1 MRVFVSGGASHLAR
15 VLLPKLCADP
25 AIEAVTAIDLKPV
38 AFSHPRLTA
47 HVCDIRDPAVAGL
60 LPRHDALVHLAFVVL
75 RGRMRPQRMFD
86 VNVHGSMRLLR
97 AARGAGVPRLVH
109 LSSAAV
115 YGSGV
120 HVDEGAPLAPL
131 PGFLYGEHK
140 ALLETL
146 IAAELPDC
154 VVLRPH
160 AVLGPYAQPLL
171 RSLVRRPLYLKLPD
185 PQPVLQCVH
194 EEDVA
199 DAVMLA
205 LARPVRGAFNLA
217 VEENFTARELVRSRH
232 RLPVALPLPAARAAA
247 RTAWKLFGWGGEPEW
262 VGGMA
267 RSLTLNCRRALV
279 ELGWRRRHDLSAT
292 LADA

>member
-1 MRVFVSGGASHLAR
+1 
-15 VLLPKLCADP
+15 
-25 AIEAVTAIDLKPV
+25 VT
-38 AFSHPRLTA
+38 
-47 HVCDIRDPAVAGL
+47 
-60 LPRHDALVHLAFVVL
+60 HLAFVVL
-75 RGRMRPQRMFD
+75 RGRMSPQRMFE
-86 VNVHGSMRLLR
+86 VNVNGSMRLMR
-97 AARGAGVPRLVH
+97 AARAAGVRRLVH

-115 YGSGV
+115 YGSGA
-120 HVDEGAPLAPL
+120 HLDEGAPLVPL

-160 AVLGPYAQPLL
+160 AILGPNAQPLL
-171 RSLVRRPLYLKLPD
+171 RALVRRPLYVKLPD

-199 DAVMLA
+199 DAVLLA

-217 VEENFTARELVRSRH
+217 VEENFTGREIARSRH
-232 RLPVALPLPAARAAA
+232 RMSVALPLPAARAAA
-247 RTAWKLFGWGGEPEW
+247 RVAWKLFGWGGEPAW
-262 VGGMA
+262 VNGMSQ
-267 RSLTLNCRRALV
+267 SLTLNCRRALV
-279 ELGWRRRHDLSAT
+279 ELGWRRRHDLAAT